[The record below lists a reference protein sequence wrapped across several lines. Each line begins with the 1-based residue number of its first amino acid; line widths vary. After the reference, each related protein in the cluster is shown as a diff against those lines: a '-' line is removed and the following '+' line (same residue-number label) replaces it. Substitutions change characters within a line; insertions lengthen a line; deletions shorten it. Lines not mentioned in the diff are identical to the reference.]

1 MTFEN
6 FNLLKSMISQVSYN
20 VGNTSQGINQNKSCT
35 PSEFTSFTQSSKETN
50 CQNFSDFESYITS
63 CTKTKR
69 KNTISTDIHQEQHHP
84 NDFSEPVCTN
94 KDDIFK
100 NTSGTNNISNSSTKE
115 IKSSES
121 FLTTVA
127 FNKQT
132 NYLSNGKDSYN
143 FKTLRLFNRNGKPL
157 TDRMGRPLLGILGQ
171 PLVNIDDEGRLIS
184 DAKGNQVFNS
194 LGESAIYSTTNLY
207 ITPSD
212 EEPGIPLLD
221 IDRKHI
227 LFLYDNTGHP
237 MTDSLGRPLLK
248 ASGNLMFGISPTE
261 ILNLNDYKHYSLK
274 TTYSK
279 APLENFVRLVQI
291 FDSSLQPLTDE
302 YGKPL
307 SNSKIICN
315 KHGMPMC
322 DVAGHPLFFK
332 HGTRIMTIPA
342 NNIDHKSKPVE
353 KPTHDSDFKSIKD
366 SFVKPIS
373 DSNNVFSL
381 KEYCLAQSKI
391 NTNICGNDTMFNDN
405 NYENIC
411 LPNNNEDLKSL
422 TAKSSFEVFKRS
434 VHNFTDSATDTSCN
448 KNQIVYCNSNSI
460 NINPT
465 TVEDFKLS
473 CRDLNL
479 SGEKN
484 SQNMKCS
491 NITKQDYI
499 RAVSHSNKYIN
510 FGNESIKH
518 GENLTGEAVV
528 LFDGR
533 MKIGNKKSSSNV
545 IAIKDIRNGRI
556 GHSFMKRKPY
566 KSMFRTN
573 FLQYF
578 KNAVNM
584 TNIKYTD
591 DRPIFNDYGKPMNDF
606 YKNLLYDK
614 YGIPLTGADGIK
626 LSEKARQI
634 LRLKLR
640 NIPINK
646 DKTIKGEA
654 FMSAFNYNKSCDQYG
669 DPYYDKHGRPLYD
682 LFGKLIYDIYGRPLT
697 DAFNRPLI
705 DAIGQPLMDSKGNV
719 LTSDSK
725 NAKTTTMVDVF
736 GRHLY
741 DKRGRALFDL
751 YGRPRFDIYT
761 NAVYDVCGR
770 PATDGVGVKLYDFL
784 NKAIQ
789 PYPEKPLYKNARAQL
804 PKYIDRIL
812 TTPSLHLVL
821 KYSHASLKDV
831 FGGPL
836 FDDFGKPLY
845 NKIGKPLYD
854 KYGRPLY
861 DKDGRP
867 LCDRYGR
874 PLSEEIRQSRDDTTV
889 SVVDSL
895 KLLTL
900 TKESSMW
907 MEIKRSQT
915 QALKQTESGVLG
927 KTSLKM

>member
-6 FNLLKSMISQVSYN
+6 FNFLKSMISQVSYN
-20 VGNTSQGINQNKSCT
+20 ARNNSHGIDQNKSST
-35 PSEFTSFTQSSKETN
+35 PSEFTSVTQSSKETKYLKL
-50 CQNFSDFESYITS
+50 SDLESYITS
-63 CTKTKR
+63 FSKIKR
-69 KNTISTDIHQEQHHP
+69 KSNISTDIQEKP
-84 NDFSEPVCTN
+84 YSNDLSKPADTN
-94 KDDIFK
+94 KDENIISK
-100 NTSGTNNISNSSTKE
+100 NTIGTNNISNGTTKE

-121 FLTTVA
+121 FLTRVA

-132 NYLSNGKDSYN
+132 NYFSSCKDSYN

-184 DAKGNQVFNS
+184 DAKGNQVFNC

-207 ITPSD
+207 VPPSG

-248 ASGNLMFGISPTE
+248 ASGNLMFGIGPTKQLD
-261 ILNLNDYKHYSLK
+261 LNEYKHYSLK
-274 TTYSK
+274 TIYSK

-291 FDSSLQPLTDE
+291 FDSNLKPLTDE

-307 SNSKIICN
+307 SSSKIICN

-322 DVAGHPLFFK
+322 DSDGNSLFFK
-332 HGTRIMTIPA
+332 HATRVMTVPENKI
-342 NNIDHKSKPVE
+342 
-353 KPTHDSDFKSIKD
+353 DFKSKQIEKLTQDSDLKSSKD
-366 SFVKPIS
+366 SFDKPIY
-373 DSNNVFSL
+373 DSKKFISL

-391 NTNICGNDTMFNDN
+391 NTINYENDKIFNDN
-405 NYENIC
+405 DYENI
-411 LPNNNEDLKSL
+411 PNNRPNEDLKSP
-422 TAKSSFEVFKRS
+422 TVKSPLEVPERS
-434 VHNFTDSATDTSCN
+434 EHQFTDSAVDTDYN
-448 KNQIVYCNSNSI
+448 KKQIVYCASNSV

-465 TVEDFKLS
+465 AVEDFRIS
-473 CRDLNL
+473 CRDLNM
-479 SGEKN
+479 SGVT
-484 SQNMKCS
+484 S
-491 NITKQDYI
+491 NVTKQDYNCT
-499 RAVSHSNKYIN
+499 VSHSTKYIN
-510 FGNESIKH
+510 FGNETVKH
-518 GENLTGEAVV
+518 GENTTGEAVV

-533 MKIGNKKSSSNV
+533 KKINNKKSSSNV
-545 IAIKDIRNGRI
+545 LAIKDIRNGRI

-566 KSMFRTN
+566 KNMFRTN

-584 TNIKYTD
+584 ANLKYTD
-591 DRPIFNDYGKPMNDF
+591 DRPIFNDYGKPMKDF
-606 YKNLLYDK
+606 YGSLLYDK

-626 LSEKARQI
+626 LSEKSRQI

-654 FMSAFNYNKSCDQYG
+654 LMNAFTYNKSCDQYG

-725 NAKTTTMVDVF
+725 NSKTTTMIDVF

-741 DKRGRALFDL
+741 DKRGRALFDM

-789 PYPEKPLYKNARAQL
+789 PYPEKPFYKNARALL

-874 PLSEEIRQSRDDTTV
+874 PLSEEIRQSPDDTTV

-895 KLLTL
+895 KLLKL

>member
-1 MTFEN
+1 
-6 FNLLKSMISQVSYN
+6 MISQVFSN
-20 VGNTSQGINQNKSCT
+20 VGNTSHEIHQNKSFT
-35 PSEFTSFTQSSKETN
+35 PSEFTSVTQSSKGTKYLK
-50 CQNFSDFESYITS
+50 FSDLESYIAS
-63 CTKTKR
+63 FNKIKR
-69 KNTISTDIHQEQHHP
+69 KSSISADIQEKL
-84 NDFSEPVCTN
+84 DSIDLSEPVCTN
-94 KDDIFK
+94 KDDNIIPK
-100 NTSGTNNISNSSTKE
+100 NTGGTNNISNSTTKE

-121 FLTTVA
+121 FLTSVA

-132 NYLSNGKDSYN
+132 NYFSSCKDSYN

-184 DAKGNQVFNS
+184 DAKGNQVFNC

-207 ITPSD
+207 IPPSD

-248 ASGNLMFGISPTE
+248 ASGNLMFGIGPTE
-261 ILNLNDYKHYSLK
+261 HLNLNEYKHYSLK
-274 TTYSK
+274 TIYSK

-291 FDSSLQPLTDE
+291 FDSSLKPLTDE

-307 SNSKIICN
+307 SSSKIICN

-322 DVAGHPLFFK
+322 DSDGHSLFFK
-332 HGTRIMTIPA
+332 HATRVLTVPA
-342 NNIDHKSKPVE
+342 KNIDNKSKLVANL
-353 KPTHDSDFKSIKD
+353 TQHDSDLKSSKD
-366 SFVKPIS
+366 SFDKPIS
-373 DSNNVFSL
+373 DSNKFISL

-391 NTNICGNDTMFNDN
+391 HTNKCENDKIFNDN
-405 NYENIC
+405 YYENI
-411 LPNNNEDLKSL
+411 LNNNEDFKSP
-422 TAKSSFEVFKRS
+422 TVKSPLEVPERS
-434 VHNFTDSATDTSCN
+434 EHHFTDLAVNSSCN
-448 KNQIVYCNSNSI
+448 KKQIVYCNSKSVD
-460 NINPT
+460 INPT
-465 TVEDFKLS
+465 TLE
-473 CRDLNL
+473 DLNISRTDL
-479 SGEKN
+479 NFPGAT
-484 SQNMKCS
+484 S
-491 NITKQDYI
+491 NIIKQDYI
-499 RAVSHSNKYIN
+499 CAVSHSNKYIN
-510 FGNESIKH
+510 FGKESVKH
-518 GENLTGEAVV
+518 GENSTGEAVV

-533 MKIGNKKSSSNV
+533 KKINNKKSSSNV
-545 IAIKDIRNGRI
+545 LAIKDIRNGRI

-566 KSMFRTN
+566 KNMFRTN

-584 TNIKYTD
+584 TNLKYTD
-591 DRPIFNDYGKPMNDF
+591 DRPIFNDYGKPMKDF
-606 YKNLLYDK
+606 YGSLLYDK

-626 LSEKARQI
+626 LSEKSRQI

-654 FMSAFNYNKSCDQYG
+654 LMNAFTYNKSCDQYG

-725 NAKTTTMVDVF
+725 SSKTTTMVDVF

-741 DKRGRALFDL
+741 DKHGRALFDL

-789 PYPEKPLYKNARAQL
+789 PYPEKPFYKNARAQL

-874 PLSEEIRQSRDDTTV
+874 PLSEEIRQSPDDTTV

-895 KLLTL
+895 KLLKL